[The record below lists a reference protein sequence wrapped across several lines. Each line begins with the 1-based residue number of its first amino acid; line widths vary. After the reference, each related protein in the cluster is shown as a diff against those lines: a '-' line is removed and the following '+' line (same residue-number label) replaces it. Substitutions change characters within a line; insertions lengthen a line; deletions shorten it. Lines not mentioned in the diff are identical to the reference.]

1 MIKEK
6 KLKKL
11 FLGVI
16 ALTLILVASG
26 CSSNSGK
33 TTLNVYNWG
42 DYIDTTVIRDF
53 EKEFDVKINYE
64 EFANNEE
71 MLAKIK
77 AGGTAYDVI
86 FPSEY
91 MIEYMIADDLLN
103 ELDFSKLPNYQNIDQ
118 RFTNLAYDPENKHS
132 VPYMWGTMGI
142 VYNKNM
148 VTETVDSWDMLW
160 NENYAGKILMLDSS
174 RDSFVPALKKLGY
187 SINTKNIDELNAARD
202 ELIKQKKLVRAY
214 EVDTYKD
221 QMIAEEAAMALT
233 WSGDAYL
240 LGVENPN
247 LDFAVPKE
255 GTNLW
260 FDGAAIPKASKN
272 VDLAHEFINYLMDAE
287 VAAKNSDY
295 IKFATPNAAAMP
307 LLPKE
312 DTENEDLY
320 PKGDIVGLGEVFLD
334 LGEFTVEYDRAWT
347 EVKAS

>member
-1 MIKEK
+1 MK
-6 KLKKL
+6 KTLITSI
-11 FLGVI
+11 FAV
-16 ALTLILVASG
+16 LILVAAG
-26 CSSNSGK
+26 CSGSSNK
-33 TTLNVYNWG
+33 ATLNVYNWG
-42 DYIDTTVIRDF
+42 DYIDKSVLREF

-64 EFANNEE
+64 EYANNEE

-91 MIEYMIADDLLN
+91 MIEYMNSTDMLN
-103 ELDFSKLPNYQNIDQ
+103 ELDYSKLSNYQNIDE
-118 RFTNLAYDPENKHS
+118 RFKDLAYDPQNKHS

-148 VTETVDSWDMLW
+148 VTKPVDSWNILW
-160 NENYAGKILMLDSS
+160 DKDYAGKILMLDSS
-174 RDSFVPALKKLGY
+174 RDSFVPAFKKLGY
-187 SINTKNIDELNAARD
+187 SINSKNMSELNAARD
-202 ELIKQKKLVRAY
+202 ELIKQKPLVRAY

-240 LGVENPN
+240 LIAENPN
-247 LDFAVPKE
+247 LDFAIPKE

-260 FDGAAIPKASKN
+260 FDGIAIPKTSQN
-272 VDLAHEFINYLMDAE
+272 VELAHEFINFLMRPE
-287 VAAKNSDY
+287 IAAKNSDY
-295 IKFATPNAAAMP
+295 IKFSSPNAAALP
-307 LLPKE
+307 LLPEE
-312 DTENEDLY
+312 DSSNEDLY
-320 PKGDIVGLGEVFLD
+320 PKGDIMTLGEVFLD